1 MEETPTPDASRSARP
16 DQGSAADGIWLS
28 VVMPAHNEEPY
39 LDGAVNAV
47 LDGLARRAQTQP
59 FEIIVVENGSTDR
72 TIEIARKLANSHAEV
87 RFISLPE
94 ADYGR
99 ALRAG
104 FLFASGELVA
114 NFDVDYVDLAFLD
127 AALAE
132 MTLPEAEG
140 AGQPVIVV
148 GSKRGPGSDDHR
160 AAGRRLVTAVYSIVL
175 RHGFGLRVSDTHGV
189 KLLRREPLTPLVSAS
204 RFGGSI
210 FDTEVVLR
218 AERAGWMVAELPV
231 TVTEQRPPRTSILR
245 RIPRSLLG
253 LCRLRWM
260 LWQEQRAASGGG
272 SGSGGAKPGA
282 GAAPGGFHSRRPRP
296 R

>member
-1 MEETPTPDASRSARP
+1 MMEETPAHGSSGAAPGQAANSRAGRGAHPSGPA
-16 DQGSAADGIWLS
+16 GATGLS

-47 LDGLARRAQTQP
+47 LDGLSGRRQTSPLGGP
-59 FEIIVVENGSTDR
+59 FEIIVVENGSTDG
-72 TIEIARKLANSHAEV
+72 TIDIARKLADTHLEV
-87 RFISLPE
+87 RFISLAE

-104 FLFASGELVA
+104 FLAARGELVA
-114 NFDVDYVDLAFLD
+114 VFDVDYVDLVFLD
-127 AALAE
+127 AALA
-132 MTLPEAEG
+132 MITRG
-140 AGQPVIVV
+140 DGSGQPVIVV

-160 AAGRRLVTAVYSIVL
+160 AAGRRLVTAVFSAVL

-189 KLLRREPLTPLVSAS
+189 KVLRREPLTPVVSAS
-204 RFGGSI
+204 RFGGAI

-218 AERAGWMVAELPV
+218 AERAGWTVTELPV
-231 TVTEQRPPRTSILR
+231 TVSEQRPPRTSILR

-260 LWQEQRAASGGG
+260 LWREE
-272 SGSGGAKPGA
+272 
-282 GAAPGGFHSRRPRP
+282 RRR
-296 R
+296 

>member
-1 MEETPTPDASRSARP
+1 MEETPANASSRP
-16 DQGSAADGIWLS
+16 TAGAIGLS

-39 LDGAVNAV
+39 LDDAVTSV
-47 LDGLARRAQTQP
+47 VDGLARRSQSRRVSGA
-59 FEIIVVENGSTDR
+59 FEVIVVENGSTDR
-72 TIEIARKLANSHAEV
+72 TIDIARKLTDSHAEV
-87 RFISLPE
+87 RHLSLIE

-104 FLFASGELVA
+104 FLSARGELVV

-127 AALAE
+127 AALGVMAGPSGDDAG
-132 MTLPEAEG
+132 LPM
-140 AGQPVIVV
+140 IVV

-160 AAGRRLVTAVYSIVL
+160 GVGRRLVTAVFSTVL

-189 KLLRREPLTPLVSAS
+189 KVLRREPLIPLVSAS
-204 RFGGSI
+204 RFDGAI
-210 FDTEVVLR
+210 FDTEIVLR
-218 AERAGWMVAELPV
+218 AERAGWLVTELPV

-260 LWQEQRAASGGG
+260 LWREE
-272 SGSGGAKPGA
+272 
-282 GAAPGGFHSRRPRP
+282 RRR
-296 R
+296 